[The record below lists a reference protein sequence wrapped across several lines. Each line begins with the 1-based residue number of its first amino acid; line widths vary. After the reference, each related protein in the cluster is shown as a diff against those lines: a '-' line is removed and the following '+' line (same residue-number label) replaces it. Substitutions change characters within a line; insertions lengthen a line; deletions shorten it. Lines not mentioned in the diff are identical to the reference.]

1 MKSQKLPRRFSRTIE
16 EPEIAVPALQPKY
29 LSVDQCRPIYGL
41 TRGVLYPLLRD
52 GVIQSVCIVGKDQN
66 GKRRSRGKRLI
77 LVESLERYL
86 SQLAEQEGVGV

>member
-1 MKSQKLPRRFSRTIE
+1 MKTTKLSRRFLRSIQ
-16 EPEIAVPALQPKY
+16 EPEITPPVLQPKY
-29 LSVDQCRPIYGL
+29 LSVDQVRPIYGV

-86 SQLAEQEGVGV
+86 SQLAQQQGMGA